1 MVSYDLPYFDQI
13 IERLEALPDSSLAR
27 AFERHVHWGYFSS
40 PETADDSV
48 EHYVAAAEELTRRMC
63 EAAGMRDDL
72 TILDVGCGFGGTVDH
87 LNAHLSGCELVGLN
101 IDARQLDRARDLV
114 QPRAENTVSFVEGDA
129 CSLPF
134 EDGHF
139 DTVLAIECAFHFRS
153 RKQFFREVRR
163 VSKPGASLVLSDFIL
178 NDDRIAELGK
188 WLEVNNAPSNPFYGS
203 NRIPPSSGSY
213 TRIAKGAGMRLTLD
227 EDITANTLPTYAAM
241 RRLYREAGLDDG
253 VESTTY
259 LEELARR
266 DFVRYHVLR
275 FACASPE

>member
-1 MVSYDLPYFDQI
+1 VNYDLPYFDQI

-27 AFERHVHWGYFSS
+27 AFERHVHWGYFAS
-40 PETADDSV
+40 PQTADDTV
-48 EHYVAAAEELTRRMC
+48 ERYVAAAEELTKRMC
-63 EAAGMRDDL
+63 AAAGVGDGL
-72 TILDVGCGFGGTVDH
+72 AILDVGCGFGGTVDH
-87 LNAHLSGCELVGLN
+87 LNVHLSGCDLVGLN

-114 QPRAENTVSFVEGDA
+114 QPRAENAVTFVEGDA

-134 EDGHF
+134 EDGRF
-139 DTVLAIECAFHFRS
+139 DVVLAIECAFHFRS

-163 VSKPGASLVLSDFIL
+163 VAKPDTTLVLSDFIL

-188 WLEVNNAPSNPFYGS
+188 WLKANDAPSNPFYGT

-213 TRIAKGAGMRLTLD
+213 ARIAKGAGMRLTLD